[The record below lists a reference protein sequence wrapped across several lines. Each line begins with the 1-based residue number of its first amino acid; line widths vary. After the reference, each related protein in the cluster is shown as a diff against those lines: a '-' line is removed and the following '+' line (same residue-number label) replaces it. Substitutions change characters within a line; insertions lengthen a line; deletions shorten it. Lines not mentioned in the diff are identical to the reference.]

1 MTRGK
6 RQGASGK
13 GQEYIVLLFVKSPE
27 KGRVKSRLAEVIGED
42 AALDVYKRL
51 VRDTL
56 KTLEAAGCVFRL
68 CYYPP
73 GSGAA
78 MENWLGDVYSYVPQL
93 GGDLGERMEN
103 AFALAFSEGM
113 EKVVL
118 IGSDIPGLSASLIN
132 EAFDALAAAD
142 AVIGPARDGGYY
154 LIGFNS
160 HSFLP
165 AAFRGVV
172 WSTDSVYRETMNIF
186 GEAGLGVHVLSRLTD
201 VDTYEDLKTTGYR

>member
-6 RQGASGK
+6 REGK
-13 GQEYIVLLFVKSPE
+13 GYVVLLFIKFPE
-27 KGRVKSRLAEVIGED
+27 KGRVKSRLAEGIGED
-42 AALDVYKRL
+42 AALEVYKRL

-56 KTLEAAGCVFRL
+56 ETLETAGCAFRL

-103 AFALAFSEGM
+103 AFARAFSEGM

-118 IGSDIPGLSASLIN
+118 IGSDIPELSASLIN
-132 EAFDALAAAD
+132 EAFEALAAAD

-160 HSFLP
+160 SSFLP
-165 AAFRGVV
+165 AVFRGIV
-172 WSTDSVYRETMNIF
+172 WSTDSVCRETMNIL
-186 GEAGLGVHVLSRLTD
+186 GEAGLGVHVLSGLTD
-201 VDTYEDLKTTGYR
+201 VDTYEDLKATGYR